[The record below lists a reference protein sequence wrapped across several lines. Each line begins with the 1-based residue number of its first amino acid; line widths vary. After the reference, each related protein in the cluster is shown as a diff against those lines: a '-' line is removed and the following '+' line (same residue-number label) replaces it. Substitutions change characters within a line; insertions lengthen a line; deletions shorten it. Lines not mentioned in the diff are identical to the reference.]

1 LPQNAQ
7 ARRIFGTL
15 LFGWRL
21 IMQSCT
27 YRVRI
32 WATGLAFA
40 TLAFG
45 QPLSAHAVTP
55 SLSVGPEHSLA
66 LRSDGSVF
74 AWGSDRD
81 GQLGQGRQTY
91 ETRPG
96 LVVRLGSVKAI
107 GIGPNHSLAIR
118 SDGNLWTWG
127 SNGSGQLGD
136 NSTAF
141 RSEPVQAR
149 GISRVSA
156 ACGGES
162 YSAAL
167 DQDGAVWTWG
177 DRTTL
182 GTGSLES
189 TRVPAKLSG
198 ISGIQALACGS
209 GHLLALRQDGKVWA
223 WGTNDEGQL
232 GDTSR
237 TQRLTPIEVA
247 GLTNVKSIAAGNEF
261 SAALKH
267 DGSVWEWGVMSPFD
281 PPRGAA
287 RTVPVQTPG
296 LTGVVALAGGEASYG
311 LVALHADGQTWWRW
325 VSGAS
330 PARQAP
336 AGSLVGVST
345 AYGLTQLLQADGTVL
360 SYGFSGNGFGTLGD
374 GTTTYRD
381 VPGPVLDLRSIIG
394 VASGTWHGLALDAGG
409 RVWSWGLD
417 TSGQL
422 GRGRILGQS
431 VPAAVAGLS
440 NTVQV
445 SAGTSHN
452 LAVDTSGAVW
462 AWGSNGYGQLGDG
475 TYADSAAAI
484 RLTAISDVTSVVAG
498 SYYSLAVQR
507 DGSVWYWGATLPGV
521 STQQPALPTRAIG
534 DATAVASS
542 NGHVLVLKRD
552 GTVWTWGYNPSG
564 QLGNGSLEQSTQ
576 IQQVAGLVDIQQV
589 VATASGSYALTRDG
603 RVLAWG
609 ANWTGQVG
617 DGTIEQRLTPT
628 FVVGLS
634 DVVEIAA
641 GSEHALARKRD
652 GSIWGWGMAAAG
664 ALGNLTEAS
673 AMAVRLSTPTAVQQ
687 MSAGGQSSGLLTA
700 DGLVYMAGDNTVG
713 QLGDGTFA
721 RQSGFVL
728 SVNASTDG
736 LLDLAPGTPKNV
748 AASLLPVFL
757 VKTEKRG
764 DLSAL
769 TLRANVFGLLG
780 GGEGVRSV
788 RGTRAAISYKLYVLA
803 LIGDTTAFQ
812 WITLNATRNWTPLS
826 FPLAEYLSGIS
837 LNARTDSVL
846 VQILDAVDVSG
857 IVGARIFVGY
867 GVDENEMVAASR
879 YRELITIAQ
888 PKMN

>member
-1 LPQNAQ
+1 ML
-7 ARRIFGTL
+7 T
-15 LFGWRL
+15 
-21 IMQSCT
+21 CT
-27 YRVRI
+27 HRVRI
-32 WATGLAFA
+32 LASGLAFA
-40 TLAFG
+40 TLVLG
-45 QPLSAHAVTP
+45 PPLSAHAVTP
-55 SLSVGPEHSLA
+55 ALSVGTEHSLA

-91 ETRPG
+91 ESRPG
-96 LVVRLGSVKAI
+96 LVVGLSGVKAI

-118 SDGNLWTWG
+118 SDGSLWTWG
-127 SNGSGQLGD
+127 SNGNGQLGD
-136 NSTAF
+136 DSTDF

-149 GISRVSA
+149 AISRVSA
-156 ACGGES
+156 ACGGD
-162 YSAAL
+162 YFSAAL

-177 DRTTL
+177 DHATM
-182 GTGSLES
+182 GSGALES
-189 TRVPAKLSG
+189 TRIPAKLPG

-209 GHLLALRQDGKVWA
+209 GHILALRQDGKVWA

-232 GDTSR
+232 GDASR
-237 TQRLTPIEVA
+237 TQRLTPVEVR
-247 GLTNVKSIAAGNEF
+247 GLSNVKAITAGNEF
-261 SAALKH
+261 SAALTH
-267 DGSVWEWGVMSPFD
+267 DGTVWEWGVMSPFNT
-281 PPRGAA
+281 PRGAP

-296 LTGVVALAGGEASYG
+296 LTGVVALDGGEASYG
-311 LVALHADGQTWWRW
+311 LVALNADGQTWWRW
-325 VSGAS
+325 ISGTA
-330 PARQAP
+330 PERQEQV
-336 AGSLVGVST
+336 GTLVGVST
-345 AYGLTQLLQADGTVL
+345 AYGLTQLLQADGTVW

-381 VPGPVLDLRSIIG
+381 VPGPVLDLRSIINI
-394 VASGTWHGLALDAGG
+394 ASGTWHGLALDAGG

-440 NTVQV
+440 NIVQV

-484 RLTAISDVTSVVAG
+484 RLTAIADVTSVVAG
-498 SYYSLAVQR
+498 SYYSLALQH
-507 DGSVWYWGATLPGV
+507 DGSVWYWGSTLPGV
-521 STQQPALPTRAIG
+521 STQQPALPTRALG
-534 DATAVASS
+534 EAKSVVST

-552 GTVWTWGYNPSG
+552 GTVWAWGFNPSG
-564 QLGNGSLEQSTQ
+564 QLGTGNLESSPNPQQ
-576 IQQVAGLVDIQQV
+576 IAGLVDIQQV

-617 DGTIEQRLTPT
+617 DGTLDQRLIPT
-628 FVVGLS
+628 LVIGLS

-652 GSIWGWGMAAAG
+652 GSIWGWGLAESG
-664 ALGNLTEAS
+664 VLGNVTEAS
-673 AMAVRLSTPTAVQQ
+673 AVALQLSTPTTVQQ
-687 MSAGGQSSGLLTA
+687 LSAGGRNSALLTA

-721 RQSGFVL
+721 KQAGFVL

-748 AASLLPVFL
+748 AASSIPVFL
-757 VKTEKRG
+757 VKTERRG
-764 DLSAL
+764 ELSAL
-769 TLRANVFGLLG
+769 SLRANVFGLLG
-780 GGEGVRSV
+780 GGEVARGT
-788 RGTRAAISYKLYVLA
+788 RGTRAATSYKLYVLA
-803 LIGDTTAFQ
+803 LIGDSSAFQ
-812 WITLNATRNWTPLS
+812 WISLDAKRNWAPLS
-826 FPLAEYLSGIS
+826 FPLAEYLAGVS

-857 IVGARIFVGY
+857 IIGARIFVGY
-867 GVDENEMVAASR
+867 GIDALEMVAASR

-888 PKMN
+888 PKTN